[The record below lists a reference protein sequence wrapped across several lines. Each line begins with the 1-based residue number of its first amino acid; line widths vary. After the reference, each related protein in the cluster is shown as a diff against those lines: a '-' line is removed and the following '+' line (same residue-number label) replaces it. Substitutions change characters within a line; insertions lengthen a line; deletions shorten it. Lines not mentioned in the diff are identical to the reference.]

1 MYTYILMFVGC
12 RVIKFFDKNNL
23 FSNHQFGFRARFA
36 TEYAIADIYDK
47 LISNLDKKLNS
58 CAIFLD
64 LAKAFDSV
72 SHEILLRKLQ
82 CYGIRGKAL
91 QLFKSYLSGRSQF
104 VKLADAESSLMNIV
118 FGVPQGSILGPLL
131 FLIYINDLPD
141 ATNFYVKLFADD
153 TFLCA
158 QHEQF
163 SVLESEVNCELE
175 KVFGWLASNKLT
187 LNLDKSKFMIISNS
201 KSIPNLG
208 VHINGLPLKECDSY
222 KYLGVMIDKNL
233 NWSCHIEYIG
243 QKISKACG
251 ALAKIRHCVSL
262 EILKN
267 VFYALVHSYL
277 RYGILIWGSA
287 SRTTLKPLE
296 VLVNKAIRIM
306 LFAPFGN
313 LDFAPLYQ
321 ELELLDLDNIVSYE
335 LGKFMFKSKKDLLPV
350 NIGNYQEIEY
360 GQRRS
365 GLIDRHRPPRIK
377 CRIMTGEKSIQSR
390 GSKLWESLPDDLK
403 SCESFKMFKRQY
415 KKYLITTRNDNDE
428 DTELSYLFE

>member
-163 SVLESEVNCELE
+163 SVLESEVNSELE
-175 KVFGWLASNKLT
+175 KVFCWLASNKLT
-187 LNLDKSKFMIISNS
+187 L
-201 KSIPNLG
+201 
-208 VHINGLPLKECDSY
+208 
-222 KYLGVMIDKNL
+222 
-233 NWSCHIEYIG
+233 
-243 QKISKACG
+243 
-251 ALAKIRHCVSL
+251 R
-262 EILKN
+262 
-267 VFYALVHSYL
+267 
-277 RYGILIWGSA
+277 
-287 SRTTLKPLE
+287 
-296 VLVNKAIRIM
+296 
-306 LFAPFGN
+306 
-313 LDFAPLYQ
+313 
-321 ELELLDLDNIVSYE
+321 
-335 LGKFMFKSKKDLLPV
+335 
-350 NIGNYQEIEY
+350 
-360 GQRRS
+360 
-365 GLIDRHRPPRIK
+365 
-377 CRIMTGEKSIQSR
+377 
-390 GSKLWESLPDDLK
+390 
-403 SCESFKMFKRQY
+403 
-415 KKYLITTRNDNDE
+415 
-428 DTELSYLFE
+428 